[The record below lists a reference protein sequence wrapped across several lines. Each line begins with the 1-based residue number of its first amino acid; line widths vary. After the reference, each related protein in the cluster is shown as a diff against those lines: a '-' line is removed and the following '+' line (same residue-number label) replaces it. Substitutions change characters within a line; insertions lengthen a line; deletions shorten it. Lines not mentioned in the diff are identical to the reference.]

1 MIGREDQKENDLFF
15 LCSLIDYIGR
25 KTKNYRSTVVN
36 ALGRKELQHIYDY
49 ADVYHC
55 ENIDKVSDE
64 LIEKHHI
71 EEGYF
76 DNISS
81 ARYSVPSHWDI
92 GKVYQRLILDV
103 ANNTK
108 GNVIDTL
115 FIVYNSW
122 ITRKIDNYNSSMYY
136 ESPSYLF
143 ESIKQ
148 VPYLLDKLIESKMNN
163 KEPDYVYILTNFS
176 FLENWQRCSSFQMVN
191 R

>member
-1 MIGREDQKENDLFF
+1 MKIRRRTIFF

-36 ALGRKELQHIYDY
+36 ALGQKELQHIYDY

-64 LIEKHHI
+64 LIEKHKI

-76 DNISS
+76 DNILN

-103 ANNTK
+103 AQTTDND
-108 GNVIDTL
+108 IISTL
-115 FIVYNSW
+115 MMIYNSW
-122 ITRKIDNYNSSMYY
+122 IARKIDDYNSSMYY
-136 ESPSYLF
+136 ESPSYLL
-143 ESIKQ
+143 ESYKAGT
-148 VPYLLDKLIESKMNN
+148 VLA
-163 KEPDYVYILTNFS
+163 
-176 FLENWQRCSSFQMVN
+176 
-191 R
+191 

>member
-1 MIGREDQKENDLFF
+1 MIGREDQKENDLLF

-92 GKVYQRLILDV
+92 CKVYQRLILDV

-115 FIVYNSW
+115 IIVYNSW
-122 ITRKIDNYNSSMYY
+122 ITRKIDIYNSSMYY

-143 ESIKQ
+143 ESYKAGA
-148 VPYLLDKLIESKMNN
+148 VLA
-163 KEPDYVYILTNFS
+163 
-176 FLENWQRCSSFQMVN
+176 
-191 R
+191 

>member
-15 LCSLIDYIGR
+15 VCSLIDYIGR

-36 ALGRKELQHIYDY
+36 ALGNKELQHVYDY

-64 LIEKHHI
+64 LIAKHHI

-76 DNISS
+76 DNVSS
-81 ARYSVPSHWDI
+81 ARYTIPSHWDI

-103 ANNTK
+103 AHATDK
-108 GNVIDTL
+108 DIIDTL
-115 FIVYNSW
+115 VVVYNSW

-143 ESIKQ
+143 ESYKAGA
-148 VPYLLDKLIESKMNN
+148 VLA
-163 KEPDYVYILTNFS
+163 
-176 FLENWQRCSSFQMVN
+176 
-191 R
+191 